1 MSSEQCRYHG
11 RAERGWGDRG
21 ANFQASA
28 TRRDGERGL
37 EGRRDDFLVAASGT
51 DSQYD
56 FMSFWNNNKNR
67 LPTSYSVAMDV
78 VLIQLSSACMER
90 VFSILRG
97 CWDSRQERV
106 LGDLIESAVMV
117 KCNRDQKNVRNA
129 TVGCG

>member
-1 MSSEQCRYHG
+1 M
-11 RAERGWGDRG
+11 
-21 ANFQASA
+21 
-28 TRRDGERGL
+28 
-37 EGRRDDFLVAASGT
+37 VAASGT